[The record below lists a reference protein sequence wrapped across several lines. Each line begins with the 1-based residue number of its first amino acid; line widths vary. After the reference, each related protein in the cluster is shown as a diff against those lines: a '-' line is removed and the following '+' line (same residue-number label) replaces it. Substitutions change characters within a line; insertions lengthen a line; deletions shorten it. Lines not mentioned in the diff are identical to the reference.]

1 MIKNI
6 LIGNTNAIRAYLG
19 DILVWDSFDPL
30 TLFAGGKQ
38 GVWYDP
44 SDKSTLFQDVAGTVP
59 VTKDGDPVALMK
71 DKSGNDNHAVQTVST
86 SRPIYKT
93 DGVLHW
99 LYFDGVDDGLSMPTL
114 NYTGGSQDLYM
125 GVNVDFSSNRAHV
138 FFSRY
143 SEKRT
148 LLVYLFGTT
157 LNHFTN
163 AGDFGTVG
171 GFTKGVGTV
180 LVARNSLLENKK
192 IVKIPSSNT
201 IISTTYDASVS
212 SSTTMMMLGRA
223 ESGYD
228 SPLKGLVYSVIFV
241 YGSDLNSKVAET
253 EKYVAT
259 KSGVTL

>member
-1 MIKNI
+1 MQYFGFDRPSFGIKTF
-6 LIGNTNAIRAYLG
+6 GFG
-19 DILVWDSFDPL
+19 SSEFSPL
-30 TLFAGGKQ
+30 DLFAGGKQ

-59 VTKDGDPVALMK
+59 VTKDGDPVGLMR
-71 DKSGNDNHAVQTVST
+71 DKSGNDNHAVQSVSAA
-86 SRPIYKT
+86 RPVYKT

-99 LYFDGVDDGLSMPTL
+99 LNFDGVDDGLSMPTL
-114 NYTGGSQDLYM
+114 NYTGGSHDLYM
-125 GVNVDFSSNRAHV
+125 GVNVDVLSNSAHV

-143 SEKRT
+143 GAKRT
-148 LLVYLFGTT
+148 LMVYVFGDRFNYLTS
-157 LNHFTN
+157 
-163 AGDFGTVG
+163 AGDFGTGG

-192 IVKIPSSNT
+192 IVKMPASNT
-201 IISTTYDASVS
+201 INSTTYDASVS
-212 SSTTMMMLGRA
+212 PSTTMMTLGRN

-228 SPLKGLVYSVIFV
+228 NPLKGRVYSVIFV

-253 EKYVAT
+253 EKYVAS